1 MRLLIPF
8 PAGGSTEFTALTLAG
23 LMSRLSAG
31 GGRQARVGDAGI
43 VRCAS
48 WPTRPRRH

>member
-23 LMSRLSAG
+23 PLSQVLG
-31 GGRQARVGDAGI
+31 QPVVLSLI
-43 VRCAS
+43 
-48 WPTRPRRH
+48 HI